1 MRKTTKIWLVIA
13 AFLTI
18 GGLVMFTAV
27 MSACHWDFGSLS
39 TVTYITTTQEIHET
53 FHSLSIDTVT
63 ADVTL
68 VPSPD
73 DKCRV
78 EWITEEHTDYAVTVQ
93 DGTLTVQYIDN
104 RSDMDYIHHIG
115 IYGGAPCI
123 TVYLPQAQYQSLSV
137 TASTGAI
144 RAENLTADTLAL
156 SVTTGRIAVSD
167 VTCQGTVTADVT
179 TGRTNIANL
188 YCKNLLSNGATGD
201 IKMKNVIAADSFSI
215 QRTTGDVNL
224 DRCDASEIY
233 IKTTTGDVNGSLL
246 SEKNFIAQTN
256 TGDVTVPR
264 ICSGGICQIDTS
276 TGDIYI
282 TLVS

>member
-1 MRKTTKIWLVIA
+1 MKKSTKIWLA
-13 AFLTI
+13 AGAFLTVA
-18 GGLVMFTAV
+18 GLVMFAAV
-27 MSACHWDFGSLS
+27 MTALHWDFTGLS
-39 TVTYITTTQEIHET
+39 TVTYVTTTQEIHET

-68 VPSPD
+68 APSPD
-73 DKCRV
+73 GKCRV

-115 IYGGAPCI
+115 IYGGSPCI

-167 VTCQGTVTADVT
+167 VTCQGTMTADVT

-188 YCKNLLSNGATGD
+188 CCQNLLSNGATGD
-201 IKMKNVIAADSFSI
+201 IKMKNVIASDSFSI

-246 SEKNFIAQTN
+246 SEKQFIAQTN

-264 ICSGGICQIDTS
+264 ISSGGICQIDTS

>member
-18 GGLVMFTAV
+18 GGLVMFAAV
-27 MSACHWDFGSLS
+27 MTAYHWDFTNLS
-39 TVTYITTTQEIHET
+39 TVRYDTATYEISDPFT
-53 FHSLSIDTVT
+53 NISIHVKT
-63 ADVTL
+63 ADIL
-68 VPSPD
+68 IAPSPD
-73 DKCRV
+73 SKCRV
-78 EWITEEHTDYAVTVQ
+78 ECHDEENVRYSVTVEN
-93 DGTLTVQYIDN
+93 DTLSVELANDQTAEDSFPCIA
-104 RSDMDYIHHIG
+104 IHSG
-115 IYGGAPCI
+115 SPAI